1 MTSKGFFKRHSRRG
15 SYDLFSAYDH
25 FVPDIPDLIWIMVLF
40 LAGMFIGGIVAA
52 VLTFAASPAFAT
64 TYGMVIVYPLQF
76 IPAMLYASAKS
87 RRNEGFEKGYALDNS
102 NFGGRSGLSMA
113 LIVSAMA
120 VAAAFVI
127 EPVSMLLPEMSE
139 AMKAAMEML
148 LNGPVWITLISV
160 SVFAPFFEEWLCR
173 GIILR
178 GLLKKVKPAWAIVIS
193 ALIFGLIHGNL
204 WQAIPAFIIGVIL
217 GYVYYKTGSL
227 KLTMLMHCV
236 NNTLSVIVSRIPALK
251 DAEFFADVMSPWA
264 YVTVVLAFAVVL
276 ASGLVI
282 MKSIPLKDSGP
293 EGDLGA
299 CKVIDPSF

>member
-1 MTSKGFFKRHSRRG
+1 M
-15 SYDLFSAYDH
+15 
-25 FVPDIPDLIWIMVLF
+25 
-40 LAGMFIGGIVAA
+40 AA
-52 VLTFAASPAFAT
+52 VLAFAMSQDFAT
-64 TYGMVIVYPLQF
+64 TYGMVIVYPIQF

-87 RRNEGFEKGYALDNS
+87 RRNEGFEKGYALDNN

-120 VAAAFVI
+120 VAAAFVF

-148 LNGPVWITLISV
+148 LNGPIWITLISV

-178 GLLKKVKPAWAIVIS
+178 GLLKKVKPVWAIVIS
-193 ALIFGLIHGNL
+193 AAIFGLIHGNL

-236 NNTLSVIVSRIPALK
+236 NNTLSVIVSRIPAFE
-251 DAEFFADVMSPWA
+251 DVEFFAEVMSPWA
-264 YVTVVLAFAVVL
+264 YVLVILAFAAVL

-282 MKSIPLKDSGP
+282 MRSIPLKEGNLGGCDAIDS
-293 EGDLGA
+293 
-299 CKVIDPSF
+299 SF

>member
-1 MTSKGFFKRHSRRG
+1 MTSKGFFKRHTRRG
-15 SYDLFSAYDH
+15 SYDLFSGYNH
-25 FVPDIPDLIWIMVLF
+25 FMPDFSDLIWILVLF
-40 LAGMFIGGIVAA
+40 LVGMFLGGIVAA
-52 VLTFAASPAFAT
+52 GLTFIMSPEFAT

-87 RRNEGFEKGYALDNS
+87 RRDEGFEKGYALDSS
-102 NFGGRSGLSMA
+102 NFGGRKGWSMA

-120 VAAAFVI
+120 VAGAFVI
-127 EPVSMLLPEMSE
+127 EPISMLLPEMSE
-139 AMKAAMEML
+139 VMKAAMEMM
-148 LNGPVWITLISV
+148 LNGPIWIVLISV

-193 ALIFGLIHGNL
+193 AAIFGLIHGNL

-236 NNTLSVIVSRIPALK
+236 NNTLSVIVSRIPAFE
-251 DAEFFADVMSPWA
+251 DVEFFAEVMSPWA
-264 YVTVVLAFAVVL
+264 YVLVVLAFAVVL
-276 ASGLVI
+276 TSGLVV
-282 MKSIPLKDSGP
+282 MRSIPLKEGNLGGCDAIDS
-293 EGDLGA
+293 
-299 CKVIDPSF
+299 SF

>member
-1 MTSKGFFKRHSRRG
+1 MGFFKRHTRRG
-15 SYDLFSAYDH
+15 SYDLFSGYNH
-25 FVPDIPDLIWIMVLF
+25 FMPDFSDLIWILVLF
-40 LAGMFIGGIVAA
+40 LVGMFLGGIVAA
-52 VLTFAASPAFAT
+52 ALTFIMSPEFAT

-87 RRNEGFEKGYALDNS
+87 RRNEGFEKGYALDS
-102 NFGGRSGLSMA
+102 QNFGGRSGLSMA

-120 VAAAFVI
+120 VAGAFVI

-139 AMKAAMEML
+139 VMKAAMEMM
-148 LNGPVWITLISV
+148 LNGPVVITLISV

-193 ALIFGLIHGNL
+193 AAIFGLIHGNL

-236 NNTLSVIVSRIPALK
+236 NNTMAVILGRIPALK
-251 DAEFFADVMSPWA
+251 DADTFLDMMSPWA
-264 YVTVVLAFAVVL
+264 YVCIFIACIAFIGATITVLQ
-276 ASGLVI
+276 G
-282 MKSIPLKDSGP
+282 IPQEEPKED
-293 EGDLGA
+293 E
-299 CKVIDPSF
+299 

>member
-1 MTSKGFFKRHSRRG
+1 MGFFKKHTRRG
-15 SYDLFSAYDH
+15 SYDLFSGYNH
-25 FVPDIPDLIWIMVLF
+25 FMPDFSDLIWIIVLF
-40 LAGMFIGGIVAA
+40 LVASYSLRHTLIGGIVAA
-52 VLTFAASPAFAT
+52 TLTFIMSPEFAT
-64 TYGMVIVYPLQF
+64 TYGMVIVYPLKF

-87 RRNEGFEKGYALDNS
+87 RRNEGFEKGYALDS
-102 NFGGRSGLSMA
+102 QNFGGRSSLSMA

-120 VAAAFVI
+120 VAGAFVI

-139 AMKAAMEML
+139 AMKAAMEMM
-148 LNGPVWITLISV
+148 LNGPIVITLISV

-178 GLLKKVKPAWAIVIS
+178 GLLNKVKPAWAIVIS
-193 ALIFGLIHGNL
+193 AAIFGLIHGNL

-236 NNTLSVIVSRIPALK
+236 NNTLSVIVSRIPAFE
-251 DAEFFADVMSPWA
+251 DVEFFAEFMSPWA
-264 YVTVVLAFAVVL
+264 YVLVVLAFAVVL

-282 MKSIPLKDSGP
+282 MRSIPMKEDNLGGCDAIDS
-293 EGDLGA
+293 
-299 CKVIDPSF
+299 SF

>member
-1 MTSKGFFKRHSRRG
+1 MTNKGFFKRHSRRG
-15 SYDLFSAYDH
+15 SYDLFSTYDY
-25 FVPDIPDLIWIMVLF
+25 FVPEISDLIWIFVLF
-40 LAGMFIGGIVAA
+40 LAGMFLGGMITAA
-52 VLTFAASPAFAT
+52 LTFLASTEFAT
-64 TYGMVIVYPLQF
+64 TYGLVIMYPVQF

-87 RRNEGFEKGYALDNS
+87 RRNEGFEKGYALDSN
-102 NFGGRSGLSMA
+102 NFGGRKGWSMA

-120 VAAAFVI
+120 VAGAFVI
-127 EPVSMLLPEMSE
+127 EPMTMLLPEMSE
-139 AMKAAMEML
+139 VMKAAMKVLMD
-148 LNGPVWITLISV
+148 GPIWIVLISV

-178 GLLKKVKPAWAIVIS
+178 GLLRKVKPVWAIVIS

-236 NNTLSVIVSRIPALK
+236 NNTLSVIVSRTPGLE
-251 DAEFFADVMSPWA
+251 DVEFFAEVMSPWA
-264 YVTVVLAFAVVL
+264 YVVVVIAFAVVL

-282 MKSIPLKDSGP
+282 MKSIPLK
-293 EGDLGA
+293 EGNLGGCDA
-299 CKVIDPSF
+299 VEPY